1 MGKLLQIV
9 TPIHQSTQ
17 RDYLGRMIDNKASCM
32 VVAKKYDKDYWDG
45 DRRYGYG
52 GYRYIPGR
60 LESIAKKLIEQYGLN
75 SNSKILDVGCG
86 KGYLLY
92 EFFKLIPGAEL
103 RGIDASSYA
112 INNAKEE
119 IKEFLTIAR
128 AEEVL
133 PFETKTFDLVI
144 SLGTFHNLKMRD
156 LPLALSELER
166 VGNSKYLML
175 ESYRNEQELFNLQ
188 CWALT
193 AESFFDVDDW
203 LWLYNKF
210 GYSGDYEFIFFE

>member
-92 EFFKLIPGAEL
+92 EFFKLTPGAEL